1 MPEAYSAIVPND
13 MSRLDRRSAYWG
25 HRAAANTAHGTKF
38 NIAYP
43 RIQRWQAR
51 MESDGRALVA
61 SLRSRSGDGDGDGDP
76 VKLIRKDGS
85 RAEAMARLRAHYV
98 RVAASTWAMVSVLY

>member
-61 SLRSRSGDGDGDGDP
+61 SLRSGDGDA
-76 VKLIRKDGS
+76 S